1 MVPGRSLDPEELAAD
16 PVAQFRAWFEAAR
29 RAGQPEP
36 EAMALASADADGA
49 PSVRFVLLRGVDER
63 GFVFYTNGR
72 SRKGREMAV
81 NARAALAF
89 RWATVDRQVRVR
101 GPVAPVPAEEA
112 DTYFAGR
119 PRGSQIGAWASDQ
132 SQPVASRAD
141 LERRVAEEEARF
153 AGGAVPR
160 PPHWGGWRVEPAEV
174 EFWQQG
180 EFRLHDRFLYRR
192 SGRDSPSPGWTVA
205 RLFP

>member
-1 MVPGRSLDPEELAAD
+1 MPGRSLDGEDLAAD
-16 PVAQFRAWFEAAR
+16 PVVQFRTWFEAAR

-36 EAMALASADADGA
+36 EAMALATAGSDGA

-63 GFVFYTNGR
+63 GFVFYTNDR
-72 SRKGREMAV
+72 SRKGREMTV
-81 NARAALAF
+81 NARAALAL
-89 RWATVDRQVRVR
+89 RWVAVDRQVRVR
-101 GPVAPVPAEEA
+101 GRVAPVAADEA
-112 DTYFAGR
+112 DAYFAGR

-132 SQPVASRAD
+132 SQPVASRED
-141 LERRVAEEEARF
+141 LERRAAEEEARF
-153 AGGAVPR
+153 AGGPVPR
-160 PPHWGGWRVEPAEV
+160 PPHWGGWRVEPEEV

-192 SGRDSPSPGWTVA
+192 SGLDPARPSWTVA